1 MRAFKLII
9 IFKSKLIMTINKLN
23 NSKNNVY
30 DGMHTITYNLV
41 FNMKIINY
49 FKIIMKKI
57 INLS

>member
-9 IFKSKLIMTINKLN
+9 ILKSKLIMTINKLN

-30 DGMHTITYNLV
+30 DGMHTIIYYLV